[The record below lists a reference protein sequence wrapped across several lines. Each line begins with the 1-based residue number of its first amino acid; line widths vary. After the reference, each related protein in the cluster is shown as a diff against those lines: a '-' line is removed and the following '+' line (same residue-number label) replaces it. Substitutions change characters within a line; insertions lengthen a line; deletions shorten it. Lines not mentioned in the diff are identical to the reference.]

1 MEKLIV
7 SDEKKIQKDIISN
20 AFSSD

>member
-1 MEKLIV
+1 MEKLKV